1 MFKKFIFIAGTLLGL
16 SACQST
22 SLMGGEDLDILGS
35 WHIEAAQGKAAID
48 YSPAQLVFAED
59 GALSGNNSCNQ
70 FFGKYQLDG
79 QALSLSPAGS
89 TMKACVDALMQQEH
103 TVMQAMSEVTQAELA
118 KGKLLLK
125 DADGKTQ
132 LVLSKQ

>member
-1 MFKKFIFIAGTLLGL
+1 MFKKFIFITGTLLGL
-16 SACQST
+16 SACQSA
-22 SLMGGEDLDILGS
+22 SLTGGEDLDILGS
-35 WHIEAAQGKAAID
+35 WHIEAVQGKAVID

-79 QALSLSPAGS
+79 RALFLSPAGS
-89 TMKACVDALMQQEH
+89 TMKACVDALMQQERSI
-103 TVMQAMSEVTQAELA
+103 MQAMSEVTQARLV
-118 KGKLLLK
+118 KGKLQLK
-125 DADGKTQ
+125 DADGETQ